1 MEFKAVLKE
10 SQKVAINE
18 AIRTARFVRNKVL
31 RFWMDN
37 RGIGKKELY
46 RYNTQLRDE
55 FEFVKHLNSHAC
67 QASVENVERAIKR
80 FFDNC
85 KKKVPGKK
93 GYPKFK
99 KHSRSVE
106 YKQSGWKLSPDSK
119 SIKFTDKK
127 GIGQV
132 KLKGTWDLWR
142 FDPKLIKRV
151 RIVQRADG
159 YYIQFCVKVDTSEQL
174 QATGCNVGLDVGLK
188 EFYTDSDGYA
198 EPNPRF
204 YRKGEKRL
212 KFYQRRVSRKK
223 KGSANRKKAIN
234 RLGRTHLKISR
245 QREEHAKRLVRSYRK
260 IVEPYYKRFN
270 PFMQSRTPIKA
281 PLSKVS
287 SPASCVIRSN
297 DLVAYENLRVKNL
310 VKNHCLA
317 KSINDAG
324 WYQFREWLE
333 YFGQKFGRI
342 TVAVNPA
349 YTSQNCSNCGEVVKK
364 SLSTRTHVCK
374 CGCRLDRD
382 HNAAKNILTRALST
396 VGHTGTLINAWGE
409 LASTLPDSGLVEQ
422 VSSLNQ
428 ESPSF

>member
-1 MEFKAVLKE
+1 MLVMEFKAVLQE
-10 SQKVAINE
+10 PQKLAINE

-31 RFWMDN
+31 RYWMDN
-37 RGIGKKELY
+37 RGTGKKELY
-46 RYNTQLRDE
+46 RYNTQIREE
-55 FEFVKHLNSHAC
+55 FEFVKDLNSHAC

-85 KKKVPGKK
+85 KNKIPGKK
-93 GYPKFK
+93 GYPRFK

-106 YKQSGWKLSPDSK
+106 YKQSGWKLSPDKK

-127 GIGQV
+127 GIGKV
-132 KLKGTWDLWR
+132 KLKGNWDLWR
-142 FDPKLIKRV
+142 FEQKLIKRV
-151 RIVQRADG
+151 RIVQKADG
-159 YYIQFCVKVDTSEQL
+159 YYVQFCVKVDNSEPL
-174 QATGCNVGLDVGLK
+174 EATGFTVGLDVGLK
-188 EFYTDSDGYA
+188 EFYTDSDGYS

-204 YRKGEKRL
+204 YKKGEKRAI
-212 KFYQRRVSRKK
+212 FYQRRVSRKK

-245 QREEHAKRLVRSYRK
+245 QREEHAKRLAR
-260 IVEPYYKRFN
+260 
-270 PFMQSRTPIKA
+270 
-281 PLSKVS
+281 
-287 SPASCVIRSN
+287 CVIRSN
-297 DLVAYENLRVKNL
+297 DLVAYEDLRVKNL

-349 YTSQNCSNCGEVVKK
+349 YTSQNCSSCGEVVKK
-364 SLSTRTHVCK
+364 SLSTRTHACK

-382 HNAAKNILTRALST
+382 HNAAKNILTRALGT
-396 VGHTGTLINAWGE
+396 VGHTETYQNAWGD
-409 LASTLPDSGLVEQ
+409 LSSTLPGSGLVEQ
-422 VSSLNQ
+422 DGSVSQ
-428 ESPSF
+428 ESPAF

>member
-1 MEFKAVLKE
+1 MLVMEFKAVLKE
-10 SQKVAINE
+10 PQKLAINE
-18 AIRTARFVRNKVL
+18 AIITARFVRNKVL
-31 RFWMDN
+31 RYWMDN
-37 RGIGKKELY
+37 HGVGKKELY
-46 RYNTQLRDE
+46 RYNTEIREE
-55 FEFVKHLNSHAC
+55 FNFVKDLNSHAC

-80 FFDNC
+80 FYDNC

-93 GYPKFK
+93 GYPRFK

-106 YKQSGWKLSPDSK
+106 YKQSGWKLSPDKK
-119 SIKFTDKK
+119 SINFTDKK
-127 GIGQV
+127 GIGKV

-142 FDPKLIKRV
+142 FDQKLIKRV

-159 YYIQFCVKVDTSEQL
+159 YYVQFCVKADNSVREAWPTAFQL
-174 QATGCNVGLDVGLK
+174 EATGFTVGLDVGLK
-188 EFYTDSDGYA
+188 EFYTDSDGYS

-204 YRKGEKRL
+204 YRRGEKRL

-245 QREEHAKRLVRSYRK
+245 QREEHAKRLAR
-260 IVEPYYKRFN
+260 
-270 PFMQSRTPIKA
+270 
-281 PLSKVS
+281 
-287 SPASCVIRSN
+287 CVIRSN
-297 DLVAYENLRVKNL
+297 DLVAYEDLRIKNL

-333 YFGQKFGRI
+333 YFGQKFGRV

-396 VGHTGTLINAWGE
+396 LGHTGTLLNARGD
-409 LASTLPDSGLVEQ
+409 LSSTLFGSGLEGQ
-422 VSSLNQ
+422 DESLNR

>member
-1 MEFKAVLKE
+1 VLVMEFKAVLKE
-10 SQKVAINE
+10 PQKLAINE

-31 RFWMDN
+31 RYWMDN

-46 RYNTQLRDE
+46 RYNTQIRDE
-55 FEFVKHLNSHAC
+55 FAFVKDLNSHAC

-80 FFDNC
+80 FYNNC
-85 KKKVPGKK
+85 KKKLPGKK
-93 GYPKFK
+93 GYPRFK

-106 YKQSGWKLSPDSK
+106 YKESGWKLSPDKK

-127 GIGQV
+127 GIGSL

-142 FDPKLIKRV
+142 FDQKLIKRV

-159 YYIQFCVKVDTSEQL
+159 YYVQFCLKVDNSVPVRAAWPRALKLE
-174 QATGCNVGLDVGLK
+174 ATGFTVGLDVGLK

-245 QREEHAKRLVRSYRK
+245 QREEHAKRLAR
-260 IVEPYYKRFN
+260 
-270 PFMQSRTPIKA
+270 
-281 PLSKVS
+281 
-287 SPASCVIRSN
+287 CVIRSN
-297 DLVAYENLRVKNL
+297 DLVAYEDLRVKNL

-333 YFGQKFGRI
+333 YFGKKFGRI

-349 YTSQNCSNCGEVVKK
+349 YTSQNCSSCGEVVKK
-364 SLSTRTHVCK
+364 SLSTRTHVCQ
-374 CGCRLDRD
+374 CGCQLDRD

-396 VGHTGTLINAWGE
+396 VGHTGTFINARGE
-409 LASTLPDSGLVEQ
+409 DASTLLGSGLGEQ
-422 VSSLNQ
+422 VTSLNR
-428 ESPSF
+428 ESPAF